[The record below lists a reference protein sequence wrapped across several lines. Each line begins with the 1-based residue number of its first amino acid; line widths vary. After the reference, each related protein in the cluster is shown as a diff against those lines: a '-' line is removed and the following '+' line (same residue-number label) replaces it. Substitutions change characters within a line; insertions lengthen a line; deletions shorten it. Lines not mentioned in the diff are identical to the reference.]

1 MTMKSQNKLSAI
13 AAAFLLASC
22 STAIGLKTDFQQAK
36 FEVNKSTKKD
46 VVNYLG
52 LPQKMVKDPN
62 GRDHY
67 IYEGATRLVGAC
79 IGCGNV
85 NGSVGLI
92 PSYINQSQV
101 QSGAEYVFDE
111 KGILVAKFEPK

>member
-1 MTMKSQNKLSAI
+1 MKSQNRFSAI

-22 STAIGLKTDFQQAK
+22 STAIGLRTDFHEAK

-52 LPQKMVKDPN
+52 LPQRMIKDPQ

-85 NGSVGLI
+85 NAGVGVI
-92 PSYINQSQV
+92 PSYINQTQV
-101 QSGAEYVFDE
+101 QSGAEYVFD
-111 KGILVAKFEPK
+111 KSGVLVAKFEPKK